1 MTVRLTVNGKAVE
14 LDKEMPLPAFLEAR
28 KIDQR
33 HIAVARNGDVIERD
47 GYGDVVLCSGDVI
60 EIVRMVGGG

>member
-14 LDKEMPLPAFLEAR
+14 LDKEMSLPAFLAAR
-28 KIDQR
+28 EIDPR